1 MQMEKMSRFALAKRF
16 VLFALVWL
24 ALSRAAP
31 GGWAFGV
38 AAAGAATWASM
49 VLLPPGTHRL
59 DLFRLL
65 RMLPG
70 FAVLSLRGGID
81 VAWRAL
87 HPRMPLDP
95 GWIGYRTRLPPGL
108 PRVSF
113 GSETSLLPGSL
124 VAGSR
129 GGLLYVHCLD
139 LGQQVR
145 RNLAQEELRVGSI
158 WRGDGTPDDAP

>member
-1 MQMEKMSRFALAKRF
+1 MEKMSRFALAKRF
-16 VLFALVWL
+16 VLFALAWL

-31 GGWAFGV
+31 AGWGFGV

-59 DLFRLL
+59 DVFRLL
-65 RMLPG
+65 QMVPG
-70 FAVLSLRGGID
+70 FAVRSLRGGID
-81 VAWRAL
+81 VARRAL

-139 LGQQVR
+139 VGQQVR
-145 RNLAQEELRVGSI
+145 RDLEEEELKVASI
-158 WRGDGTPDDAP
+158 WRGERKPDEAP